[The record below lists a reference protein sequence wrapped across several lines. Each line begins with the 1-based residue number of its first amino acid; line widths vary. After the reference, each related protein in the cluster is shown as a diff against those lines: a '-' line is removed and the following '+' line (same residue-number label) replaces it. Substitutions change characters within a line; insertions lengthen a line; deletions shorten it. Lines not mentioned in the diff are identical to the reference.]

1 MKYLGYILALVAALL
16 LIIHHYVNGGNS
28 NPLLAI
34 SMTLFALSIIVPNVY
49 NWIQTKR

>member
-16 LIIHHYVNGGNS
+16 LILHYVSGGTS
-28 NPLLAI
+28 NTLLTI